1 MALPKLNTP
10 TYELVQPSTGN
21 KIKYRPFLVKE
32 QKVLMIAQDTG
43 NQKDMIKAVSEMVK
57 NCTFGAFDKPEEL
70 PIYDI
75 EYMFL
80 ILRSKS
86 AGETIN
92 LNILCE
98 DDGKTRVPVTI
109 NIDDIKVDDSKKQD
123 GTIQLTD
130 DIGITM
136 RYPSVK
142 DVLKFKNYDDTIKV
156 SFDII
161 KSCTVNIFDKDQV
174 YDEYSEDE
182 INGFLE
188 TMNSTQLEMVQ
199 QFLESVPKLSHTVK
213 FMNPNTDVEN
223 TVVLEGLTNFLG

>member
-21 KIKYRPFLVKE
+21 TIKYRPFLVKE

-57 NCTFGAFDKPEEL
+57 NCTYGAFDKPEEL

-92 LNILCE
+92 LQVLCD

-136 RYPSVK
+136 RYPNVK

-156 SFDII
+156 SFDVI
-161 KSCTVNIFDKDQV
+161 KSCTIIFLIK
-174 YDEYSEDE
+174 
-182 INGFLE
+182 
-188 TMNSTQLEMVQ
+188 T
-199 QFLESVPKLSHTVK
+199 K
-213 FMNPNTDVEN
+213 FMMSFQKKRLMT
-223 TVVLEGLTNFLG
+223 FLKP

>member
-1 MALPKLNTP
+1 
-10 TYELVQPSTGN
+10 
-21 KIKYRPFLVKE
+21 
-32 QKVLMIAQDTG
+32 
-43 NQKDMIKAVSEMVK
+43 
-57 NCTFGAFDKPEEL
+57 
-70 PIYDI
+70 
-75 EYMFL
+75 MFL

-92 LNILCE
+92 LQVLCD

-109 NIDDIKVDDSKKQD
+109 KIDDIKVDDSKKQD

-136 RYPSVK
+136 RYPNVK

-199 QFLESVPKLSHTVK
+199 QFLESVPKLSHTIK
-213 FMNPNTDVEN
+213 FVNPNTDVEN

>member
-21 KIKYRPFLVKE
+21 TIKYRPFLVKE

-57 NCTFGAFDKPEEL
+57 NCTYGAFDKPEEL

-92 LNILCE
+92 LQVLCD

-109 NIDDIKVDDSKKQD
+109 KIDDIKVDDSKKQD

-136 RYPSVK
+136 RYPNVK

-161 KSCTVNIFDKDQV
+161 QNCTLNIFDANDVYEDFSKKELQDFFDQLNT
-174 YDEYSEDE
+174 D
-182 INGFLE
+182 
-188 TMNSTQLEMVQ
+188 
-199 QFLESVPKLSHTVK
+199 QFDKIQKFFDDMPKLKHTVK
-213 FMNPNTDVEN
+213 VTNPNTGVESEI
-223 TVVLEGLTNFLG
+223 VLEGLQSFLG

>member
-21 KIKYRPFLVKE
+21 TIKYRPFLVKE

-43 NQKDMIKAVSEMVK
+43 NQKDMIKAVSDMVK

-142 DVLKFKNYDDTIKV
+142 DVLKFKNYDDTVSV
-156 SFDII
+156 SFDVI
-161 KSCTVNIFDKDQV
+161 KSCTTNIFDKDQV
-174 YDEYSEDE
+174 YDEFSDE
-182 INGFLE
+182 EITDFLE
-188 TMNSTQLEMVQ
+188 TMNSTQLEMIQ
-199 QFLESVPKLSHTVK
+199 EFLESVPKLKHEIK
-213 FMNPNTDVEN
+213 FTNPNTNVEN
-223 TVVLEGLTNFLG
+223 KVTLDGLTSVLG